1 MIVEYNMKKETVTT
15 APTVEA
21 AVAAACAELGVSKEA
36 VAIEVLTE
44 PKRGFLGMG
53 AVAAKVKVIYTE
65 SPVEA
70 ATAFIK
76 QLLADMQIEAE
87 VAVGKNDEGDCKIE
101 ITGAETGVLIGHHGE
116 TLDSL
121 QYLCNLAANKKDS
134 EDDDREYTRIALDI
148 GGYRAKRE
156 ETLRA
161 LARRTAERAKKYKR
175 SVSLEPMPAHE
186 RRIIHSEVQK
196 IDGVTTSSVGS
207 DSNRKVVIYPAKRPP
222 KDEE

>member
-1 MIVEYNMKKETVTT
+1 MKKESIKS

-21 AVAAACAELGVSKEA
+21 AVAAACEELGVSKEA
-36 VAIEVLTE
+36 VTFEVLTE

-53 AVAAKVKVIYTE
+53 AVAAKVRVVYTE
-65 SPVEA
+65 TPVDA
-70 ATAFIK
+70 AVTFIR
-76 QLLADMQIEAE
+76 QLLADMRIEAE
-87 VAVGKNDEGDCKIE
+87 VTVGKTEDGDCKIE
-101 ITGAETGVLIGHHGE
+101 ISGTETGVLIGHHGE

-121 QYLCNLAANKKDS
+121 QYLCSLAANKKES
-134 EDDDREYTRIALDI
+134 EEDDREYTRISLDI

-196 IDGVTTSSVGS
+196 IEGVTTGSVGT
-207 DSNRKVVIYPAKRPP
+207 DANRKVVVYPAKQP
-222 KDEE
+222 KEQ